1 MRGIGDDF
9 DAVYVMFVKK
19 KREKKWDNGWKK
31 VYGLVGQ

>member
-19 KREKKWDNGWKK
+19 KGKKKWDNGWKK

>member
-1 MRGIGDDF
+1 MILMQF
-9 DAVYVMFVKK
+9 MLCLSKK